1 MSIQVT
7 RTMTTHD
14 IYTSGYDHDLGRVH
28 TVRGAGCDRGRG
40 LLSSRLVRWSGC
52 DWYAGPMMVRGLL
65 LVIILGGAVGV
76 ACYLL
81 SGCGHVC
88 PRVAGDTR
96 CVQVPGHVSPG
107 GHLRPALRRAL
118 RRGGLRHQLGPAAGA
133 GRRPGEAGQVGALL
147 LHTAEERSR
156 G

>member
-7 RTMTTHD
+7 RTMITHD
-14 IYTSGYDHDLGRVH
+14 IYTSGYDHDLDPAAGRVH
-28 TVRGAGCDRGRG
+28 TVRGGGCDWGRG
-40 LLSSRLVRWSGC
+40 LLSSRLVR
-52 DWYAGPMMVRGLL
+52 GLL
-65 LVIILGGAVGV
+65 LATIVGGAVGV
-76 ACYLL
+76 ASYLL

-88 PRVAGDTR
+88 PRVAGDTC

-107 GHLRPALRRAL
+107 GHLQPALRRAL
-118 RRGGLRHQLGPAAGA
+118 RRGGLRHQLGPAAAA

>member
-7 RTMTTHD
+7 RTMIAHD
-14 IYTSGYDHDLGRVH
+14 IYMSGYDHDLGRVH

-40 LLSSRLVRWSGC
+40 LLSSRLVR
-52 DWYAGPMMVRGLL
+52 GLL
-65 LVIILGGAVGV
+65 LAIIVGGAVGV
-76 ACYLL
+76 ASYLL

-88 PRVAGDTR
+88 PCVAGDTR
-96 CVQVPGHVSPG
+96 CAQVPGHVSPG